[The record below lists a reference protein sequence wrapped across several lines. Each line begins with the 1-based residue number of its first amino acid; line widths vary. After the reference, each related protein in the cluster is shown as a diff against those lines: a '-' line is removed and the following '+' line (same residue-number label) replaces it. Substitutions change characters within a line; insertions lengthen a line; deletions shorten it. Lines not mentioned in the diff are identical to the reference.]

1 MHPELLSVTTAQTLQ
16 FFYEHLKDVAEH
28 DDAPPN
34 ELLYNASV
42 LAHFATT
49 SVHSASV
56 FPASPSNLSAVFDL
70 YVLDRNQVHDPDLL
84 EAAASQCLLMTGF
97 FQEQQRRRYNVEWY
111 AALGA
116 GFFFE
121 AARAGNDASR
131 SRMMRTMA
139 LRFDYWRRQQC
150 RLAHE
155 LRDLPRL
162 VG

>member
-1 MHPELLSVTTAQTLQ
+1 MHPELLSVTTAQALR

-28 DDAPPN
+28 DDVPPS
-34 ELLYNASV
+34 ELLYNASL

-49 SVHSASV
+49 SIHSQAV
-56 FPASPSNLSAVFDL
+56 FPASPASLSTVFDL
-70 YVLDRNQVHDPDLL
+70 YVLDRNQVRDPDLL

-97 FQEQQRRRYNVEWY
+97 FQDQQRQRHNVDWY

-116 GFFFE
+116 RFYYE
-121 AARAGNDASR
+121 AARVSNDEAR
-131 SRMMRTMA
+131 MRMMRTMA
-139 LRFDYWRRQQC
+139 VRFEFWRRQQW

-162 VG
+162 LG